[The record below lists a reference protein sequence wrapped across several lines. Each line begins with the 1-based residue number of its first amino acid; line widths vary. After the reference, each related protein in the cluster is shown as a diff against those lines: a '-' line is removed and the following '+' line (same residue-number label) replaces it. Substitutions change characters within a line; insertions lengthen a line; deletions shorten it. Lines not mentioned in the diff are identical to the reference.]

1 MKYDTFGLRHGN
13 GWYNGFTPNE
23 RGKVGRWQNKQYAA
37 GFPRP
42 TECDSCGQ
50 TQGLIIHHCED
61 YGEPFGDHIWQFPL
75 CYRCHIMLHCRF
87 FAGDAFE
94 EYVKLV
100 ESGYQ
105 FAAMY
110 KMDFGALKRDHIAT
124 PGARIAKYRIVEPKG
139 NRVLARCAE
148 GEWLPS
154 DLDSLVKEGMEIPDK
169 PKPTVQQSSLWAV
182 GASTLA

>member
-61 YGEPFGDHIWQFPL
+61 YGEPFGNHIWQFPL

-94 EYVKLV
+94 EYVKLI
-100 ESGYQ
+100 EAGYQ

-110 KMDFGALKRDHIAT
+110 KMDFGTLKRDHIAT
-124 PGARIAKYRIVEPKG
+124 PGSRIAKYRIVEPKG

-148 GEWLPS
+148 GEWLPG
-154 DLDSLVKEGMEIPDK
+154 DLDSLVKEGMEVPDK
-169 PKPTVQQSSLWAV
+169 PKPQVKQSSLWAV